1 MSIVKS
7 TDMEIKERKKNIWIY
22 ANGKKKQV
30 TVTLS
35 GRLSDFAIH
44 KREHPEEWMGKILD
58 MKAVMK

>member
-1 MSIVKS
+1 
-7 TDMEIKERKKNIWIY
+7 MEIKERKKNIWIY